1 MAQRDVSRNVLTGND
16 REKVSN
22 VQKTK
27 PKSNKR
33 DQEGSDDK
41 LC

>member
-1 MAQRDVSRNVLTGND
+1 MAWCNVRRNVLMGND
-16 REKVSN
+16 TEKVSN

-27 PKSNKR
+27 PKSNRR
-33 DQEGSDDK
+33 DQEGRTEK

>member
-1 MAQRDVSRNVLTGND
+1 MVQCQKKRVKWG
-16 REKVSN
+16 EKVSN

-33 DQEGSDDK
+33 DQEGSAEVM
-41 LC
+41 LT